1 MEYQNENSKKKKT
14 IKTSISLAED
24 VMKKV
29 DEYCEENYLNR
40 SVAITVLLNEAF
52 KAREQQKIMNKF
64 LDKFSSDPR
73 FLEESLECM
82 KKEVNGEVGKTK

>member
-73 FLEESLECM
+73 FLEESLERM

>member
-1 MEYQNENSKKKKT
+1 MEYQNEIGKKKRT

-52 KAREQQKIMNKF
+52 KAREQREIMNKF
-64 LDKFSSDPR
+64 LDKISSDPR
-73 FLEESLECM
+73 FIEEQLQSM
-82 KKEVNGEVGKTK
+82 KKEVNGEVGKTE